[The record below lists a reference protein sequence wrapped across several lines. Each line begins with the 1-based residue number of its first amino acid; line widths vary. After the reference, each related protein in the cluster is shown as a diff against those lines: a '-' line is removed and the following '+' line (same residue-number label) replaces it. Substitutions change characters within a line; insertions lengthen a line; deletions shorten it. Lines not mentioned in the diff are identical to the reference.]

1 MEITET
7 NHKIRI
13 GKRIA
18 ELRKERGLSQAKL
31 AQLTGIQSS
40 YIGQIELGKYDVGI
54 SMLSKIGDALEM
66 TLDFIPKEKNSVTK
80 HGNINKIIYL
90 YIYRYYFLFVSLHSD
105 NRLSNNN

>member
-1 MEITET
+1 MEATET
-7 NHKIRI
+7 NHKVRI

-66 TLDFIPKEKNSVTK
+66 TLDFIPKEKK
-80 HGNINKIIYL
+80 
-90 YIYRYYFLFVSLHSD
+90 
-105 NRLSNNN
+105 